1 MVKVKGGKSSEKS
14 INISKGIIYTFFTIY
29 LIIYGIGISIF
40 IENYNKPIPIF
51 LTYLPLLCFIGGAF
65 TGFALLN
72 FIKNVHTHKIRETK
86 SRKKTGPSIYKY
98 TFLLLIFIFS
108 FVPLLAPTIDQGK
121 NDQNFSVYNEDWK
134 GCSDF
139 KKLLEDDGYDV
150 RNIQSSLSTTERINK
165 SIVLVILGSNEF
177 YNPIYEIP
185 YFMEFLEDGNS
196 ILLCHDHGSTST
208 LLWEIFFANIMNPDV
223 EEIIPITIFPDGIL
237 RDHLSY
243 DKRPDFPIITTFT
256 NHPITEGIHNVV
268 LSKSSVAV
276 GGPFVE
282 YSGWDVLG
290 YSSYSSYVDKND
302 DQEFDEDDDN
312 IDLSFIADALGDDF
326 PDDFPIEEFPLGVY
340 EQVVFMAK
348 ETDDARIVVSADASL
363 FNNELINEDGY
374 DNQQLA
380 LNMIEWLTHDED
392 KDDWIIAIDEAHI
405 RPEKSRDVSSAGIFG
420 FYLQYIVHLSTN
432 PITAWFYPLFAIYTL
447 NKYLPK
453 KNKKKEE
460 EKKAKE
466 EEKKEEQARFR
477 TSSFFTKKIEWYR
490 EKARY
495 GNALSLLY
503 RRLERKLNAQLG
515 GRKITT
521 QNVINMVKEKDPKI
535 TRHKLKRITRFMNRI
550 LLIKKGKRKVRSEHE
565 FEQLF
570 FELEWVY
577 SNI

>member
-14 INISKGIIYTFFTIY
+14 INISKGIIYAFFTVY

-40 IENYNKPIPIF
+40 ITNYNEPIPIYV
-51 LTYLPLLCFIGGAF
+51 TYLPLLCFIGGAF
-65 TGFALLN
+65 TGFALLI
-72 FIKNVHTHKIRETK
+72 FIKNVHMHKLRETK
-86 SRKKTGPSIYKY
+86 SRKKTGGSIYKQAL
-98 TFLLLIFIFS
+98 LLLIFFFS
-108 FVPLLAPTIDQGK
+108 FVPLLAPIIDQGK
-121 NDQNFSVYNEDWK
+121 NNQNFSVYNEDWN
-134 GCSDF
+134 GSSDF

-150 RNIQSSLSTTERINK
+150 YNIQSSLSTTERINK
-165 SIVLVILGSNEF
+165 SVVLVILGSNQF

-185 YFMEFLEDGNS
+185 YFMDFLEDGNS
-196 ILLCHDHGSTST
+196 ILLCHDHGSTSN
-208 LLWEIFFANIMNPDV
+208 LLWEIYFANMMNPDV
-223 EEIIPITIFPDGIL
+223 EEKIPITIFPDGVL

-243 DKRPDFPIITTFT
+243 DKRPDFPIITTFMS
-256 NHPITEGIHNVV
+256 HPITEGIKNIV
-268 LSKSSVAV
+268 LSQSSVAV

-282 YSGWDVLG
+282 FSGWDVLG
-290 YSSYSSYVDKND
+290 YSSYSSFVDKND
-302 DQEFDEDDDN
+302 DEKFDEDDDN
-312 IDLSFIADALGDDF
+312 IDLSFIADAIGDDF
-326 PDDFPIEEFPLGVY
+326 PDDLLEFPLGVY
-340 EQVVFMAK
+340 EQAVFMAK

-374 DNQQLA
+374 DNQELA

-405 RPEKSRDVSSAGIFG
+405 RPETSRDMTSAGIFG
-420 FYLQYIVHLSTN
+420 FYIQYIVHLSTN
-432 PITAWFYPLFAIYTL
+432 PITAWIYPLLAIYTL

-466 EEKKEEQARFR
+466 EEKKEEKARFR
-477 TSSFFTKKIEWYR
+477 TSSFFAKKIEWYR

-495 GNALSLLY
+495 GKALSLLY

-521 QNVINMVKEKDPKI
+521 QNVINMVTAKDPKI
-535 TRHKLKRITRFMNRI
+535 TKLKLRRITRFMNRI
-550 LLIKKGKRKVRSEHE
+550 LLIKRGKRKVRSEQE

-570 FELEWVY
+570 FELEWVH